1 MEKMP
6 IIFKKDIA
14 YICDLSHKFWNTT
27 HNHQTRFQGAMNWTE
42 SFNTSICPYTIYKI
56 IKESTTHALLQS
68 CLQFQFPSISTN
80 HLRKI

>member
-56 IKESTTHALLQS
+56 IKKAQPMHFCSPACNFNFHQYQL
-68 CLQFQFPSISTN
+68 I
-80 HLRKI
+80 I